1 MTDPFTEIV
10 VHSFTV
16 DEIHRLRC
24 ISAGSQLHLSVVDR
38 VRQWTERRHDWDV
51 RQQRA
56 DELVLRS
63 EELLGRVDEAQQQLL
78 EKMRRLE
85 HPEQSE

>member
-10 VHSFTV
+10 VGSYTV

-24 ISAGSQLHLSVVDR
+24 IAASSVVGLSVVER
-38 VRQWTERRHDWDV
+38 VRSWTERRHDWDV
-51 RQQRA
+51 RAARA
-56 DELVLRS
+56 DELVIRT
-63 EELLGRVDEAQQQLL
+63 EELL

-85 HPEQSE
+85 HPE

>member
-1 MTDPFTEIV
+1 MTDAFTEIV
-10 VHSFTV
+10 VGSYTV

-24 ISAGSQLHLSVVDR
+24 LAAGSQLHLSVVDR
-38 VRQWTERRHDWDV
+38 VRAWTERRHDWDV

-56 DELVLRS
+56 DELVIRA
-63 EELLGRVDEAQQQLL
+63 DDLL

-85 HPEQSE
+85 HPEERA